1 MARMKR
7 NNGRMACIRPASRV
21 RNDETFFS
29 LLLEA
34 ILSWAAGLRDARIR
48 DALSATVSRF
58 RVCAAPLR
66 SRADRFPD
74 VSLPRRSYIRSN
86 VLVSLVLLS
95 RMETVCSLPVFCCG
109 CTFIECTQ
117 PTHGPFTWMKDSS
130 NVLFIYFTSDNAGES
145 PALPAAP
152 CICTSPSH
160 VEPYHHHNRHTT
172 PAQAPGLVVPA
183 HEPFAC
189 LYGTSYHNRP
199 KNSFSTLVHAPPSFT
214 ILSVRCGSVSLTFLS
229 IFLVSVSKRVRVP
242 PAREPQDIHVYLK
255 GQAFMLSIHL
265 LTDEEPVQ
273 YLCCISHSTSPLRS
287 RILK

>member
-1 MARMKR
+1 MKR

-21 RNDETFFS
+21 RNDETFFA

-34 ILSWAAGLRDARIR
+34 ILSCAAGLRDARIR

-66 SRADRFPD
+66 SSADHFPD

-95 RMETVCSLPVFCCG
+95 RMETVCSLPVFWSG

-117 PTHGPFTWMKDSS
+117 PTHGPFTWMWDSS
-130 NVLFIYFTSDNAGES
+130 NVLFIYFTSGAGE
-145 PALPAAP
+145 PLALPAAP

-160 VEPYHHHNRHTT
+160 VELYYHLNRHAT

-183 HEPFAC
+183 H
-189 LYGTSYHNRP
+189 
-199 KNSFSTLVHAPPSFT
+199 
-214 ILSVRCGSVSLTFLS
+214 
-229 IFLVSVSKRVRVP
+229 
-242 PAREPQDIHVYLK
+242 
-255 GQAFMLSIHL
+255 
-265 LTDEEPVQ
+265 
-273 YLCCISHSTSPLRS
+273 
-287 RILK
+287 